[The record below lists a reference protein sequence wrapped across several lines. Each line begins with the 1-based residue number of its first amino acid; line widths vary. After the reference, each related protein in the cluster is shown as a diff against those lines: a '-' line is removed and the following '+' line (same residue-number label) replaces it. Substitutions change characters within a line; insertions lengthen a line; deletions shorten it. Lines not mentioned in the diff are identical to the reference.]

1 RRFFAWCLSSVSVVR
16 PNPIEIV
23 YEWTKLTYD
32 LKGLQGL
39 DSKSHWAE
47 YKADNNALGE
57 VRHYKDKLY
66 LAVPRWKDGVP
77 STLNSIDMGTH
88 PLGSSPNLEP
98 FPNIFKNEIG
108 LCSSLQN
115 VATLEVTPKGHLW
128 VADTGSV
135 AIFMNA
141 IRKCPAKLMVFDL
154 EAGNAE
160 VFSYE
165 FPESVVSTQGK
176 HSNAHGSRL
185 LQESEGTEN
194 TDGLDE
200 SQISDDI
207 FQGLF
212 VYMSDISSGHVVVF
226 DAQRR
231 KSWPVLVPA
240 MKPSYV
246 TLMFQ
251 RQTVGMN
258 FGTMGIAL
266 ESKASS
272 PAETRLFFG
281 TLGKDL
287 FAISV
292 AHLRNAITP
301 NNRNP
306 EAYVSKIG
314 KKRAA
319 TEGIIADD
327 QGVLYYSLLETGT
340 IMQWN
345 TTETPFYHKREE
357 ILKND
362 AELEWVNSLSVDDGS
377 LWIVSNRFHRFAWFE
392 LSSNESNFK
401 IFRFRLPRVNDVKPM
416 SYVCEYISDS
426 SRVLANIILIL
437 VVLNVVKESFFRVKY
452 S

>member
-1 RRFFAWCLSSVSVVR
+1 MEGRSAIHFKFHRHG
-16 PNPIEIV
+16 NPP
-23 YEWTKLTYD
+23 
-32 LKGLQGL
+32 
-39 DSKSHWAE
+39 A
-47 YKADNNALGE
+47 
-57 VRHYKDKLY
+57 
-66 LAVPRWKDGVP
+66 
-77 STLNSIDMGTH
+77 
-88 PLGSSPNLEP
+88 
-98 FPNIFKNEIG
+98 
-108 LCSSLQN
+108 LQN

-165 FPESVVSTQGK
+165 FPES
-176 HSNAHGSRL
+176 R
-185 LQESEGTEN
+185 SEGTEN

-377 LWIVSNRFHRFAWFE
+377 LWIVSNR
-392 LSSNESNFK
+392 
-401 IFRFRLPRVNDVKPM
+401 
-416 SYVCEYISDS
+416 
-426 SRVLANIILIL
+426 
-437 VVLNVVKESFFRVKY
+437 
-452 S
+452 